1 MSDTIQSAEK
11 FADDLRGYPYSS
23 CDPTTQRMRD
33 IEKAKSRDAAHI
45 ALGREMERTA
55 RADEARKQADRYAA
69 CVEALRTARDQIES
83 LALTFQG
90 LGHMGSYER
99 GLRCMAD
106 ADNALAD
113 LEAPK

>member
-55 RADEARKQADRYAA
+55 RADEARKQAERYAA
-69 CVEALRTARDQIES
+69 CVEAAKRIRDYFPRQSSDPGKLQPTKDVIDFDQS
-83 LALTFQG
+83 
-90 LGHMGSYER
+90 
-99 GLRCMAD
+99 
-106 ADNALAD
+106 LAD